1 MAYSFL
7 GPMNPGWGHLT
18 TKAGGEACAELLCE
32 LLARAAYS
40 EKEEH
45 EAFWSPTGRVGN
57 WPYGFCGQNS
67 GPR

>member
-18 TKAGGEACAELLCE
+18 TKAGGEACTELLCE
-32 LLARAAYS
+32 PLARAAYS